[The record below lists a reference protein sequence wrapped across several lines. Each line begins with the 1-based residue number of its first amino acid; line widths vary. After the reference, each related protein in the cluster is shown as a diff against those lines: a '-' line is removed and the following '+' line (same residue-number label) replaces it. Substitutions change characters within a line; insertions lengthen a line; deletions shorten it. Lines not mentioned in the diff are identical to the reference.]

1 MVKFG
6 AQINSKIENSIINGF
21 HFFCFGLEN
30 PFSRN
35 WSGVLK
41 VVINWY
47 CSINLIVTSVK
58 IPENTLAL
66 HSFLINNA
74 E

>member
-30 PFSRN
+30 PYSRN
-35 WSGVLK
+35 
-41 VVINWY
+41 
-47 CSINLIVTSVK
+47 
-58 IPENTLAL
+58 
-66 HSFLINNA
+66 
-74 E
+74 